1 MDTQPTWSWSSAT
14 GNSTNGPTD
23 TAGPSSS
30 QPRQSQGSS
39 STKASDTSSSGPRR
53 RKYGPRSCRIC
64 LETEHPRFP
73 TDTSTTFGI
82 ASTSPRPTYKSDDPE
97 LGRLL
102 SPCKCKGSQ
111 KYVHEG
117 CLQAWRL
124 ANPTAARNYWQCPT
138 CKFTYRMARLHWAAA
153 LSSKVTQIALTV
165 VVLILSIF
173 VLGFIADP
181 LFDLWFDPFGT
192 VTDTISNVIND
203 IEAVREPDWEPPTTW
218 QEHFAKGFFSLGLV
232 GLVKTM
238 FATAP
243 WHWFNLRTYGMGGGR
258 RQGTGR
264 ARAENMS
271 WVFILIG
278 AMTFLMAIWRFVKA
292 LSARVLKNVSDS
304 VLDVNDDAGDDDDDA
319 GVDVNPDEQRKD
331 E

>member
-1 MDTQPTWSWSSAT
+1 MNTEPTWSWSSAT
-14 GNSTNGPTD
+14 DNTSHGP
-23 TAGPSSS
+23 AGTSGSSAS
-30 QPRQSQGSS
+30 QPRRPQASSPESSQGG
-39 STKASDTSSSGPRR
+39 ADRPRGAPRQR
-53 RKYGPRSCRIC
+53 RYGPRSCRIC
-64 LETEHPRFP
+64 LDTEHPKFP
-73 TDTSTTFGI
+73 TDTSTTFGF
-82 ASTSPRPTYKSDDPE
+82 ASTSSRPTYVSDDPE

-117 CLQAWRL
+117 CLNAWRL

-138 CKFTYRMARLHWAAA
+138 CKFSYRMARLHWAAA
-153 LSSKVTQIALTV
+153 LSSKVTQVGLTV
-165 VVLILSIF
+165 VILILSIF
-173 VLGFIADP
+173 ALGFIADP

-192 VTDTISNVIND
+192 VTDTISSVIND

-218 QEHFAKGFFSLGLV
+218 HEHFAKGFFSLGLV

-238 FATAP
+238 FASAP

-264 ARAENMS
+264 GRVENMS

-278 AMTFLMAIWRFVKA
+278 AVTFLMGIWKFVKA

-304 VLDVNDDAGDDDDDA
+304 VLDIDEDAGDDDDAGTDA
-319 GVDVNPDEQRKD
+319 NPVG
-331 E
+331 

>member
-1 MDTQPTWSWSSAT
+1 MDTEPTWSWSSAT
-14 GNSTNGPTD
+14 DNPNVGSSGTPGSSGGHSDGPQATPQKESG
-23 TAGPSSS
+23 ASSS
-30 QPRQSQGSS
+30 APRH
-39 STKASDTSSSGPRR
+39 RR
-53 RKYGPRSCRIC
+53 YGPRSCRIC
-64 LETEHPRFP
+64 LETEQPKFP
-73 TDTSTTFGI
+73 TDTSTTLGI
-82 ASTSPRPTYKSDDPE
+82 AATSSRPTYVSDDPE

-117 CLQAWRL
+117 CLNAWRL

-138 CKFTYRMARLHWAAA
+138 CKFSYRLARLHWAAA
-153 LSSKVTQIALTV
+153 LSSKVTQVGVTV
-165 VVLILSIF
+165 AILILSVF

-181 LFDLWFDPFGT
+181 LFDLWYDPFGT

-203 IEAVREPDWEPPTTW
+203 IEAVRDAAWEPPTTW

-238 FATAP
+238 LASAP
-243 WHWFNLRTYGMGGGR
+243 WHWFNMRTYGMGGGGR
-258 RQGTGR
+258 RQGNGR

-271 WVFILIG
+271 WVFIMIG
-278 AMTFLMAIWRFVKA
+278 AVTFLMGVWKFVKG

-304 VLDVNDDAGDDDDDA
+304 VLDIDEDTGDDDDA
-319 GVDVNPDEQRKD
+319 GE
-331 E
+331 